1 MQALSHHLQIYPCEE
16 ALGFPVNCTLSS
28 LTPRRPQCCTERR
41 HEWDSCFPCKLPLKE
56 KKEKERKKGDESQ
69 LSQSWGCR
77 SLHFDGVGT
86 VPGLAAIPWI
96 GTQVGS
102 SPGDGDLSPGFGF
115 WALYRTFSHRLGWL
129 LGHFGV
135 LTAGTQ
141 NKGKEVFGIW
151 YFREVTRLQSP

>member
-1 MQALSHHLQIYPCEE
+1 MNGTRAFLASFLQ
-16 ALGFPVNCTLSS
+16 
-28 LTPRRPQCCTERR
+28 RKKR
-41 HEWDSCFPCKLPLKE
+41 K
-56 KKEKERKKGDESQ
+56 KKEKKGDESQ

-115 WALYRTFSHRLGWL
+115 WALYRAFSHHLGWAARS
-129 LGHFGV
+129 FQCFNSRD
-135 LTAGTQ
+135 T
-141 NKGKEVFGIW
+141 K
-151 YFREVTRLQSP
+151 